1 MSRPRLVHLDSVDQ
15 LRAAAPAWDD
25 LWRRSELT
33 LPTLR
38 AGLVAQWVG
47 QFAPRAEFHA
57 LAVEDQ
63 GQWVAALPL
72 VRRKVGR
79 VIDAGAMPTN
89 EWSSS
94 GDLLLDATARV
105 DTALDALVAAMVELP
120 WQLFWLEEVAIDA
133 PRWKAFQAA
142 ISRAAVTAHFQEQS
156 QLGRIEIDHD
166 WEAYQRSWSRK
177 HRQQMARHARRLARQ
192 DDVQLRVLSELAP
205 QEVEGWMRRGFEVE
219 DRSWKGAA
227 GTSVLQTPGM
237 FTFFTRQ
244 AEQLARWGDLELAFL
259 ECGKRPIAFSYG
271 LSAKGVYHSYKVGYD
286 LEYAGYSPGQL
297 LRYQL
302 FRRFYGDPQRRAI
315 DCMTPGDA
323 HGKWKPATYAV
334 GRLVVA
340 SRRLLARAALH
351 TYKCCWPYVRRLR
364 RVSSR

>member
-1 MSRPRLVHLDSVDQ
+1 MSRPRLVHLDSIDQ
-15 LRAAAPAWDD
+15 LCAAAPAWDD

-38 AGLVAQWVG
+38 AELVAQWVG

-72 VRRKVGR
+72 VRRKVAR
-79 VIDAGAMPTN
+79 VIDAGAMPIN

-120 WQLFWLEEVAIDA
+120 RQLFWLEEVAIDS

-142 ISRAAVTAHFQEQS
+142 ISRAAVAAHFQEQL
-156 QLGRIEIDHD
+156 QLGRIEIGHD
-166 WEAYQRSWSRK
+166 WEAYKRRWSRK
-177 HRQQMARHARRLARQ
+177 HRQQMARHARRLAGRG
-192 DDVQLRVLSELAP
+192 DVQLKVLSALAP
-205 QEVEGWMRRGFEVE
+205 EEVEGWMRRGFEVE
-219 DRSWKGAA
+219 DRSWKGTA
-227 GTSVLQTPGM
+227 GTSVLRTPGM

-244 AEQLARWGDLELAFL
+244 AEQLARWGHLELVFL
-259 ECGKRPIAFSYG
+259 ECGRRPIAFSYG

-286 LEYAGYSPGQL
+286 PEYAGYSPGQL

-302 FRRFYGDPQRRAI
+302 FRRFYGDPRRRAI
-315 DCMTPGDA
+315 DCMTPSDA

-351 TYKCCWPYVRRLR
+351 TYKYCWPHVRRLR